1 MWIIGTFT
9 LTFLSCSMLF
19 FLQCGIIYN
28 TFTYYLGSDNSTTS
42 VPPLGCSL
50 EDIWFMTRVSPGL
63 TLTGYRT
70 TTSEECRCQIE
81 RSVCVCPVCGVKEK
95 SDTAALA
102 WPQKW
107 PNTLSHLQ
115 TAADNE
121 SGTFSRQLTRCYFL
135 WLFSLSVVVSSV
147 PGMSPLQWK
156 CVDCVFTA
164 SVDRDAFQREG
175 AGVSEPPA
183 VREGSWAGDERTQE
197 GRW

>member
-1 MWIIGTFT
+1 
-9 LTFLSCSMLF
+9 MLF

-102 WPQKW
+102 
-107 PNTLSHLQ
+107 
-115 TAADNE
+115 
-121 SGTFSRQLTRCYFL
+121 
-135 WLFSLSVVVSSV
+135 
-147 PGMSPLQWK
+147 
-156 CVDCVFTA
+156 
-164 SVDRDAFQREG
+164 
-175 AGVSEPPA
+175 
-183 VREGSWAGDERTQE
+183 
-197 GRW
+197 